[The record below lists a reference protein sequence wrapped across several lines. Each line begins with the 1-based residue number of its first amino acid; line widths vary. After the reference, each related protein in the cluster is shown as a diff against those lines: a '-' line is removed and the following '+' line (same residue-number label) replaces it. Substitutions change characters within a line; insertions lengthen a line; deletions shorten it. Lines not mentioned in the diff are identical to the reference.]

1 MEYYLALKIEK
12 AKQLLREN
20 ELSVKEIAER
30 LAFNEPNYFTKTFKR
45 ITGMTPTAYKR
56 RSMSL

>member
-20 ELSVKEIAER
+20 ELSVRAIAER
-30 LAFNEPNYFTKTFKR
+30 LAFNEPNYFTKTSKR